1 MTVVADAA
9 SKDYGKIRVLRM
21 SDTQQVE
28 GAGQA
33 HNNILRDEKVASALR
48 PYLNQGSAKALYGN
62 LLTVPVGGG
71 ILYVEPIYTQRN
83 EAQSGAFPVLTFVVV
98 RFGDHVG
105 ISDTL
110 QGALDQVFSGDAGA
124 TTNENAPPTT
134 SPTPATTTPST
145 TTPSTPTP
153 TATPTTTTTT
163 TTNQQ
168 EVKAAL
174 AEAQQAFTDASK
186 ALAAGDLAGYQKA
199 NDTAQAAVVRAL
211 KAMGG

>member
-33 HNNILRDEKVASALR
+33 HNNILRDEKVATLLR

-62 LLTVPVGGG
+62 LLTIPLGGG

-83 EAQSGAFPVLTFVVV
+83 EAQQGAFPVLTYVVV

-105 ISDTL
+105 IADTL
-110 QGALDQVFSGDAGA
+110 QGALDQVFSGNAGA
-124 TTNENAPPTT
+124 TTNENT
-134 SPTPATTTPST
+134 ATG
-145 TTPSTPTP
+145 TTPSTPT
-153 TATPTTTTTT
+153 TPSTSTQTP
-163 TTNQQ
+163 NQQ
-168 EVKAAL
+168 AVSAAL
-174 AEAQQAFTDASK
+174 AEAQQAFVDADK
-186 ALAAGDLAGYQKA
+186 ALASGDLAAYQKA
-199 NDTAQAAVVRAL
+199 NKAAAAAVDRAL

>member
-71 ILYVEPIYTQRN
+71 ILYVAPIYTQRN

-124 TTNENAPPTT
+124 TTNEKTPPTRT
-134 SPTPATTTPST
+134 TPATTTPST
-145 TTPSTPTP
+145 GTPSTGTPTP
-153 TATPTTTTTT
+153 TATPPTTT
-163 TTNQQ
+163 
-168 EVKAAL
+168 
-174 AEAQQAFTDASK
+174 
-186 ALAAGDLAGYQKA
+186 
-199 NDTAQAAVVRAL
+199 
-211 KAMGG
+211 